1 VFAPNAI
8 APLRSPCRRGLALL
22 LLTLLAACQETGD
35 FGRPLET
42 TWTSSIMPSIGHH
55 TARMRGEPAST
66 FALTDDESELRARA
80 FRFLMPAQDTDIL
93 STQLKHFAQK
103 RLIPASLGSFD
114 ERSYFASLQSQP
126 DRSPRARYQRLREDI
141 EADRQ
146 LMGPFVALAC
156 RVAEADRVRL
166 KALAHMRQQNG
177 DTIANAKDRVAEN
190 ETLVQWVYTAI
201 EERARSY
208 RFALE
213 NLVVETPDR
222 DAVRV
227 ERQLIGFDGDRAA
240 LMRCGA
246 VSAAA
251 LPATPSGPRFTPR
264 PEKPPLPPK

>member
-1 VFAPNAI
+1 VRLGQTPCLI
-8 APLRSPCRRGLALL
+8 RLRAVGLWLALL
-22 LLTLLAACQETGD
+22 PILAACQETGD
-35 FGRPLET
+35 FGRPRET
-42 TWTSSIMPSIGHH
+42 VWTSSIMPSIGHH

-66 FALTDDESELRARA
+66 FPLTDDESELRARA
-80 FRFLMPAQDTDIL
+80 FRFLMPAQDTSIL
-93 STQLKHFAQK
+93 STQLKHFARN
-103 RLIPASLGSFD
+103 RLLPADLGSFD
-114 ERSYFASLQSQP
+114 EASYFASLNDLP

-166 KALAHMRQQNG
+166 QALRHMQRQDG
-177 DTIANAKDRVAEN
+177 DTIKNAQERVAEN

-213 NLVVETPDR
+213 NLVVQTPDR
-222 DAVRV
+222 DAVRS
-227 ERQLIGFDGDRAA
+227 ERQLIGFDADRAA

-246 VSAAA
+246 IAPLAQ
-251 LPATPSGPRFTPR
+251 ATPPPGPRYTPH